1 MTDSR
6 IAVIGM
12 AVRLPGAEDVA
23 DLRWLLT
30 HDSVEVDEVPPSR
43 WARDHYL
50 GDGDHQGTHHRGAF
64 LQDPFSFDHEAFG
77 LTAGDAVLLD
87 PQQRVMLEVGA
98 RALEDAGYR
107 SVRRRLDAGVFV
119 GARMNSYGFD
129 HGRGLAPTGSDGTGR
144 PVPAALWG
152 RSQNFVAAWLSDRLD
167 LTGPSLVVDTACS
180 SSLTAVWLACQSLAA
195 GSCEI
200 ALVGGVDLLLDPL
213 TFVLLSRTGALSPD
227 GLCQTFDER
236 ANGYVPGEGAVALV
250 LKPMATA
257 VADGDLILGAIAG
270 TGVNNDGRTMGVTTP
285 NLEAQI
291 ALLDRVY
298 GRIDPTTVQYV
309 ETHGTGTAIGDPIEV
324 RALTDVFGRRGVA
337 TGSVA
342 LGSLKRRIGHLHS
355 ASGLAGLAK
364 IVLCLRDEI
373 VPGVPVPTVNPRLR
387 LDTGP
392 LHLPPRPRPW
402 PAAPIRRAGVS
413 GFGFGGTNAHVVAEA
428 ATGPAPTSTGAGRP
442 AEVLALSADSPDV
455 LRELVAQW
463 VEFLPSA
470 ADEIADV
477 LATARLGRPARAVRC
492 AVAGPDADRL
502 AAALRARLLHAD
514 VPLGEPTGRPP
525 VVAVRPVA
533 GSAPPRWLL
542 ALHHDVPAVRE
553 IVGRFETAVGSPVT
567 TFSGPLLRICAG
579 VVLAVALR
587 DTGVPEQAVDLPPGW
602 SPIADFTHG
611 RTSLE
616 QALSTVLAAGAAT
629 TEAPAPADG
638 AVDLG
643 ARLAAA
649 TDGREVAAVLAVVAA
664 ELYEAG
670 VDIDWATFQGPVAWR
685 KRLLPVGQARGP
697 ALDLR
702 EPLRSAEPGGPLTL
716 DDAGPAGFAFS
727 RVFGPGEVPIAQHSV
742 YRRIMLPGVAWF
754 DFLRQ
759 GAELRGGPFHGV
771 HDVLFHRPLIPT
783 GAHRVVCR
791 VDAEGRFTVAD
802 VAGTPFVTGR
812 YAPQPDPV
820 PAPQPLA
827 ALLDTCAR
835 VHAGSTVYRWLRRI
849 GYQHGRYYR
858 NISWVAS
865 LSGGGTL
872 ARIEGGRQ
880 RILNPPDVQ
889 LFPGLLDSVTIAA
902 IDPDNPVFGTDHAT
916 AFIPLSVDRVSVH
929 GALADAAYVRTEV
942 SFWNEEACR
951 VTQVVLDAAGV
962 PLLTFGDISS
972 KRVPV
977 LAFSDPPPA
986 DTARRPAAGS
996 AVAPV
1001 TAAAA
1006 VPVGPAVP
1014 AAAVSAAPV
1023 RGDAPV
1029 PVEARRPAAEPAGPA
1044 PEVPPAGGTS
1054 GADLP
1059 ASGPVPTTPFARAL
1073 AWFLALAGTDAEH
1086 VDVEFLSAGFDS
1098 VGLVG
1103 LSERLS
1109 REHGLSLYPTVFF
1122 EYPTPRSFAQH
1133 LVDEAPEFV
1142 AALTAS
1148 PAPVAPDAV
1157 APPPADTTRTPPVG
1171 TVPIPPPAAPGAARA
1186 GTASAA
1192 PPDRSVPVPL
1202 PDRSVPVPLPD
1213 RSVPVPLPDRSVPV
1227 PLPTGSVPTRPP
1239 AASMS
1244 AVAAS
1249 PVAGAAGVS
1258 GVDGTDPG
1266 RDIAVVGAAIRV
1278 PTAGD
1283 LDAFWTLLTDGRDTV
1298 GALPEG
1304 RWQQLEGPVPQASFL
1319 DRVDEFDPVP
1329 FRISAREAPLIDPQ
1343 ARIVYE
1349 TIWQALEDAGRTG
1362 QGSPDN
1368 RIGLWIAYSHDH
1380 YHEERSRHGVADG
1393 RGLGLEA
1400 MIPNRL
1406 SYLMDWH
1413 GPSVVV
1419 NTLCSSSLVA
1429 LHTAVQHLRAGDIDT
1444 AVIGGVHAAISPE
1457 YFDSMRDLRAL
1468 SPSFRCRA
1476 FDVEADGFVPGE
1488 GAVAIVLRR
1497 RADAERD
1504 ADRIRGLIKGVAV
1517 NHGGRTTRYS
1527 APSPA
1532 GQREVIVAALRDA
1545 GVGVDRIGMVEAHGT
1560 GTSLG
1565 DPIEVEGLTRAWRG
1579 FTSRTQF
1586 CAIGSLKSNIGHLEP
1601 AAGLAGLV
1609 KVLLSLEHGVVP
1621 PTLHVVRPNDHI
1633 RFEDT
1638 PFFVADQPVSWPRV
1652 EGAPRRAAVSAFGM
1666 GGVNAHVI
1674 VEEAPAPAVREPLPQ
1689 QSHLVKVSAASED
1702 GVRRLAGGY
1711 ARMLSGVDSSVVG
1724 DVGFTANVGRASH
1737 RFRVAVQGADGS
1749 GLVNGLS
1756 AVAGGDRPVGR
1767 LSNEP
1772 PVSVFLFSGQ
1782 GSQYPGMGAG
1792 LYATEPVFRAAFDEC
1807 AELVASGGDVPLRE
1821 VVLGGRGGEL
1831 VQTRFAQ
1838 VGIVSVQVG
1847 LVRLLESW
1855 GVRPGLVVGHSV
1867 GELTAAWAAGVLA
1880 LPEVLRLA
1888 VVRGGLMQAQP
1899 SGGAMAVVFADAG
1912 SVEAVLPSFPGV
1924 EIAACNAPRSVTISG
1939 PAEAVEAFGA
1949 GSGLRMQRLTVS
1961 HAFHSAA
1968 MAGAVDPF
1976 AQAFGQAVVSP
1987 PRVGFASTVTGG
1999 WHDAGSVADGRLWG
2013 SGIRRPVRFTQAIE
2027 AVHTAGGRV
2036 FWEIGAHPVLTGL
2049 ARATLTD
2056 TDLTWLPTLRRDHD
2070 DQTQLHTAI
2079 TSFYNHGHGDLDW
2092 AGVHH
2097 GKGHRTTTIPT
2108 YPFERRELSA
2118 PRVPGS
2124 AAVRR
2129 RPEPEVSVPAAGD
2142 EAVGHPLF
2150 DRHYEH

>member
-129 HGRGLAPTGSDGTGR
+129 HGRGLVPTGPDGTGR

-337 TGSVA
+337 PGSIA

-387 LDTGP
+387 LDAGP
-392 LHLPPRPRPW
+392 LHLPSRPRPW

-428 ATGPAPTSTGAGRP
+428 ASGPAPTTTGAGRHV
-442 AEVLALSADSPDV
+442 EVLALSADSPDV

-463 VEFLPSA
+463 VEFLPST
-470 ADEIADV
+470 ADVLADV

-492 AVAGPDADRL
+492 AVAGADADRL
-502 AAALRARLLHAD
+502 AAALRARLLRAD
-514 VPLGEPTGRPP
+514 VPLGEPTGRQP

-533 GSAPPRWLL
+533 GSAPPPWLL

-587 DTGVPEQAVDLPPGW
+587 DAGVPAQAVDLPPGW
-602 SPIADFTHG
+602 ASITDFVHG

-629 TEAPAPADG
+629 TDAPTPAGG
-638 AVDLG
+638 AVDLC

-649 TDGREVAAVLAVVAA
+649 TDEREVAGVLAAVTA

-670 VDIDWATFQGPVAWR
+670 ADIDWATFQGPVAWR

-702 EPLRSAEPGGPLTL
+702 EPLRSAEPGGPLAL
-716 DDAGPAGFAFS
+716 DDDAGPAGYAFS

-759 GAELRGGPFHGV
+759 GAELRGEPFHGV
-771 HDVLFHRPLIPT
+771 RDVLFHRPLIPT

-802 VAGTPFVTGR
+802 ADGTPFVTGR

-827 ALLDTCAR
+827 ALLDTCSR

-865 LSGGGTL
+865 LPGGGTL

-880 RILNPPDVQ
+880 RALNPPDVQ

-986 DTARRPAAGS
+986 DAPRPAPESS
-996 AVAPV
+996 AA
-1001 TAAAA
+1001 
-1006 VPVGPAVP
+1006 P
-1014 AAAVSAAPV
+1014 AAALEPLAAP
-1023 RGDAPV
+1023 APAPEPAV
-1029 PVEARRPAAEPAGPA
+1029 VAAPSAGPVGVAGPA
-1044 PEVPPAGGTS
+1044 GVAG
-1054 GADLP
+1054 
-1059 ASGPVPTTPFARAL
+1059 TTPLARAL

-1086 VDVEFLSAGFDS
+1086 VDAEFLSAGFDS

-1142 AALTAS
+1142 AALAAPPPPVTS
-1148 PAPVAPDAV
+1148 APVAPPSAEPTAAPSPSAEPTSSPSPSAGT
-1157 APPPADTTRTPPVG
+1157 APPPD
-1171 TVPIPPPAAPGAARA
+1171 
-1186 GTASAA
+1186 
-1192 PPDRSVPVPL
+1192 
-1202 PDRSVPVPLPD
+1202 
-1213 RSVPVPLPDRSVPV
+1213 
-1227 PLPTGSVPTRPP
+1227 GSVPTPLPAGSVPTPPTGDMPTPSAGATP
-1239 AASMS
+1239 AA
-1244 AVAAS
+1244 AVPA
-1249 PVAGAAGVS
+1249 

-1304 RWQQLEGPVPQASFL
+1304 RWQPLEGPVPQASFL
-1319 DRVDEFDPVP
+1319 ERVDEFDPVP

-1488 GAVAIVLRR
+1488 GAAAIVLRR

-1545 GVGVDRIGMVEAHGT
+1545 GVGVEGFGMVEAHGT

-1609 KVLLSLEHGVVP
+1609 KVLLSLEHQVVP
-1621 PTLHVVRPNDHI
+1621 ATLHVVRPNDHI

-1652 EGAPRRAAVSAFGM
+1652 AGVPRRAAVSAFGM

-1674 VEEAPAPAVREPLPQ
+1674 VEEAPLPAVRESLPQ
-1689 QSHLVKVSAASED
+1689 GSFVVKVSAASEE
-1702 GVRRLAGGY
+1702 GVRRLADGY
-1711 ARMLSGVDSSVVG
+1711 ARMLSGVDASVVG

-1737 RFRVAVQGADGS
+1737 RFRVAVQGSDGS
-1749 GLVNGLS
+1749 GLAGALNL
-1756 AVAGGDRPVGR
+1756 VAGGDRPVGR
-1767 LSNEP
+1767 LSNQP

-1782 GSQYPGMGAG
+1782 GSQYPGMAAG
-1792 LYATEPVFRAAFDEC
+1792 LYGAEPVFRAAFEEC
-1807 AELVASGGDVPLRE
+1807 AELVASCSDVPLRE
-1821 VVLGGRGGEL
+1821 VVFGERGGEL

-1838 VGIVSVQVG
+1838 VGIVAVQVG
-1847 LVRLLESW
+1847 LVRLLQAW

-1867 GELTAAWAAGVLA
+1867 GELTAAWAAGVLS

-1899 SGGAMAVVFADAG
+1899 SDGAMAVVFADAG

-1924 EIAACNAPRSVTISG
+1924 EIAALNAPRSVTISG
-1939 PAEAVEAFGA
+1939 PVEAVEAFGA
-1949 GSGLRMQRLTVS
+1949 GSGLRTQRLTVS
-1961 HAFHSAA
+1961 HAFHSSV
-1968 MAGAVDPF
+1968 MAGAVGPF
-1976 AQAFGQAVVSP
+1976 AEAFGEVVVSP
-1987 PRVGFASTVTGG
+1987 PRIGFASTVTGG
-1999 WHDAGSVADGRLWG
+1999 WHDARSVADGRLWG
-2013 SGIRRPVRFTQAIE
+2013 SGIRQPVRFVE
-2027 AVHTAGGRV
+2027 AVEAVYAAGGRV

-2070 DQTQLHTAI
+2070 DQTQLHTAV
-2079 TSFYNHGHGDLDW
+2079 TSFYSRGLGDIDW

-2108 YPFERRELSA
+2108 YPFQRQRFWVHGGADEVADAASARPASVRREPLERKIHLY
-2118 PRVPGS
+2118 P
-2124 AAVRR
+2124 
-2129 RPEPEVSVPAAGD
+2129 PARENYVD
-2142 EAVGHPLF
+2142 K
-2150 DRHYEH
+2150 DRMS

>member
-129 HGRGLAPTGSDGTGR
+129 HGRGLAPTGPDGTGR

-227 GLCQTFDER
+227 GLCQTFDEK

-250 LKPMATA
+250 LKPMAAA
-257 VADGDLILGAIAG
+257 VDDGDLILGAIAG

-337 TGSVA
+337 PGSVA

-364 IVLCLRDEI
+364 IVLCLRDGV
-373 VPGVPVPTVNPRLR
+373 VPGVPVPSVNPRLR

-392 LHLPPRPRPW
+392 LYLPSRPRSW
-402 PAAPIRRAGVS
+402 PAAPVRRAGVS

-428 ATGPAPTSTGAGRP
+428 ANGPAPTTTGAGRP

-455 LRELVAQW
+455 LRELAAQW
-463 VEFLPSA
+463 VEFLPSV

-492 AVAGPDADRL
+492 AVTGPDADGL
-502 AAALRARLLHAD
+502 AAALRARLLRAD

-542 ALHHDVPAVRE
+542 ALHHDLPAVRE

-587 DTGVPEQAVDLPPGW
+587 GTGVPEQAVDLPPGW
-602 SPIADFTHG
+602 TPIADFAHG

-616 QALSTVLAAGAAT
+616 EALSTVLAAGAAT
-629 TEAPAPADG
+629 TDAPGPAHPDD
-638 AVDLG
+638 VDARLDLC

-649 TDGREVAAVLAVVAA
+649 TDGRQAAEVLAAVTA
-664 ELYEAG
+664 ELFEAG
-670 VDIDWATFQGPVAWR
+670 ADIDWATFQGPVAWH

-716 DDAGPAGFAFS
+716 DDAGPAGYAFS

-759 GAELRGGPFHGV
+759 GAALRGEPFHGV
-771 HDVLFHRPLIPT
+771 RDVLFHRPLIPT

-802 VAGTPFVTGR
+802 ADGTPFVTGR
-812 YAPQPDPV
+812 YAPHPDPV
-820 PAPQPLA
+820 PASQPLA
-827 ALLDTCAR
+827 ALLDTCSR

-865 LSGGGTL
+865 LPGGGTL

-880 RILNPPDVQ
+880 RALNPPEVQ

-929 GALADAAYVRTEV
+929 GDLADAAYVRTEV

-977 LAFSDPPPA
+977 LAFSGPSA
-986 DTARRPAAGS
+986 DTARRPAPGAV
-996 AVAPV
+996 VAPAS
-1001 TAAAA
+1001 AAVA
-1006 VPVGPAVP
+1006 VPVDPAVVGAVPVRGEASAP
-1014 AAAVSAAPV
+1014 AAAH
-1023 RGDAPV
+1023 
-1029 PVEARRPAAEPAGPA
+1029 RPGAEPAGAA
-1044 PEVPPAGGTS
+1044 PEVPPA
-1054 GADLP
+1054 ADRSAPPP
-1059 ASGPVPTTPFARAL
+1059 AAGPVPATPFARAL
-1073 AWFLALAGTDAEH
+1073 AWFLALSGTDAEH
-1086 VDVEFLSAGFDS
+1086 VDAEFLSAGFDS

-1133 LVDEAPEFV
+1133 LVDEAPDFV
-1142 AALTAS
+1142 AALAAPPPPGPPTVVAPPSAGSAPTPPSPTPPSAGSIPTPPPTGTAATPPDRSAPTAS
-1148 PAPVAPDAV
+1148 PAGSV
-1157 APPPADTTRTPPVG
+1157 PPPPPPVG
-1171 TVPIPPPAAPGAARA
+1171 DVPAAP
-1186 GTASAA
+1186 
-1192 PPDRSVPVPL
+1192 
-1202 PDRSVPVPLPD
+1202 
-1213 RSVPVPLPDRSVPV
+1213 
-1227 PLPTGSVPTRPP
+1227 
-1239 AASMS
+1239 S
-1244 AVAAS
+1244 AVVA
-1249 PVAGAAGVS
+1249 PTVAGATGVAGP
-1258 GVDGTDPG
+1258 DGTDPG

-1298 GALPEG
+1298 GTLPDG
-1304 RWQQLEGPVPQASFL
+1304 RWQPLEGPVPQASFL
-1319 DRVDEFDPVP
+1319 ERVDEFDPVP

-1380 YHEERSRHGVADG
+1380 YHEERSRHGVTDG

-1444 AVIGGVHAAISPE
+1444 AVVGGVHAAISPE

-1468 SPSFRCRA
+1468 SPTFRCRA

-1527 APSPA
+1527 APSPV

-1545 GVGVDRIGMVEAHGT
+1545 GVGVEGIGMVEAHGT

-1565 DPIEVEGLTRAWRG
+1565 
-1579 FTSRTQF
+1579 
-1586 CAIGSLKSNIGHLEP
+1586 
-1601 AAGLAGLV
+1601 
-1609 KVLLSLEHGVVP
+1609 
-1621 PTLHVVRPNDHI
+1621 
-1633 RFEDT
+1633 
-1638 PFFVADQPVSWPRV
+1638 
-1652 EGAPRRAAVSAFGM
+1652 
-1666 GGVNAHVI
+1666 
-1674 VEEAPAPAVREPLPQ
+1674 
-1689 QSHLVKVSAASED
+1689 
-1702 GVRRLAGGY
+1702 
-1711 ARMLSGVDSSVVG
+1711 
-1724 DVGFTANVGRASH
+1724 
-1737 RFRVAVQGADGS
+1737 
-1749 GLVNGLS
+1749 
-1756 AVAGGDRPVGR
+1756 
-1767 LSNEP
+1767 
-1772 PVSVFLFSGQ
+1772 
-1782 GSQYPGMGAG
+1782 
-1792 LYATEPVFRAAFDEC
+1792 
-1807 AELVASGGDVPLRE
+1807 
-1821 VVLGGRGGEL
+1821 
-1831 VQTRFAQ
+1831 
-1838 VGIVSVQVG
+1838 
-1847 LVRLLESW
+1847 
-1855 GVRPGLVVGHSV
+1855 
-1867 GELTAAWAAGVLA
+1867 
-1880 LPEVLRLA
+1880 
-1888 VVRGGLMQAQP
+1888 
-1899 SGGAMAVVFADAG
+1899 
-1912 SVEAVLPSFPGV
+1912 
-1924 EIAACNAPRSVTISG
+1924 
-1939 PAEAVEAFGA
+1939 
-1949 GSGLRMQRLTVS
+1949 
-1961 HAFHSAA
+1961 
-1968 MAGAVDPF
+1968 
-1976 AQAFGQAVVSP
+1976 
-1987 PRVGFASTVTGG
+1987 
-1999 WHDAGSVADGRLWG
+1999 
-2013 SGIRRPVRFTQAIE
+2013 
-2027 AVHTAGGRV
+2027 
-2036 FWEIGAHPVLTGL
+2036 
-2049 ARATLTD
+2049 
-2056 TDLTWLPTLRRDHD
+2056 
-2070 DQTQLHTAI
+2070 
-2079 TSFYNHGHGDLDW
+2079 
-2092 AGVHH
+2092 
-2097 GKGHRTTTIPT
+2097 
-2108 YPFERRELSA
+2108 
-2118 PRVPGS
+2118 
-2124 AAVRR
+2124 
-2129 RPEPEVSVPAAGD
+2129 
-2142 EAVGHPLF
+2142 
-2150 DRHYEH
+2150 